1 MVSIGRRA
9 KKKIERMA
17 AGEIEK
23 KDEPL
28 QDLLGVAVSLVSG
41 ELPDDDALVCV
52 YPKKRQ
58 STR

>member
-1 MVSIGRRA
+1 
-9 KKKIERMA
+9 MA
-17 AGEIEK
+17 AVEIEK